1 MLSCSLA
8 TSKDRILIQLMLK
21 SEWILVEIFGTLS
34 GTCER
39 KNYHCVG
46 PNYGRRFSREVFDN
60 QVIIFF
66 LGLLHRKVAI
76 AVKFRLNCDELDISV
91 WTEQLSSADGLG
103 FRLELSCKFL
113 VCFFKFRSDSRWAS
127 DVWWLNGGSSCL
139 KMILVKS
146 WRQRSTSST
155 F

>member
-1 MLSCSLA
+1 M
-8 TSKDRILIQLMLK
+8 
-21 SEWILVEIFGTLS
+21 EIFGTLS

-76 AVKFRLNCDELDISV
+76 AVKLRLNRDELDIRSV
-91 WTEQLSSADGLG
+91 WAE
-103 FRLELSCKFL
+103 
-113 VCFFKFRSDSRWAS
+113 
-127 DVWWLNGGSSCL
+127 
-139 KMILVKS
+139 
-146 WRQRSTSST
+146 
-155 F
+155 